1 MEQQVS
7 TATPDPPPVLER
19 PKGDLQAFREVMGC
33 LPTSVALVTGV
44 DEGANPVGIVVGSF
58 TSISLEPALVGFFI
72 GTGSSTWP
80 QIERSGRFAASV
92 VAASMA
98 KGLAHFVANRGDR
111 FAQIPLDT
119 SPGGLPIPRD
129 ASAWIECAV
138 EATHRIGDH
147 DLIVGRPL
155 ALAGRADSTPLVF
168 HSRQFKVV
176 SAAG

>member
-1 MEQQVS
+1 LFSHKVLDFLVVVYMIHMGLYHQSSCAYS
-7 TATPDPPPVLER
+7 TTLRMVR
-19 PKGDLQAFREVMGC
+19 KFV
-33 LPTSVALVTGV
+33 
-44 DEGANPVGIVVGSF
+44 VVGVH
-58 TSISLEPALVGFFI
+58 LEPRWLWSVIVSRRRCRA
-72 GTGSSTWP
+72 WP

-138 EATHRIGDH
+138 EGTHRIGDH